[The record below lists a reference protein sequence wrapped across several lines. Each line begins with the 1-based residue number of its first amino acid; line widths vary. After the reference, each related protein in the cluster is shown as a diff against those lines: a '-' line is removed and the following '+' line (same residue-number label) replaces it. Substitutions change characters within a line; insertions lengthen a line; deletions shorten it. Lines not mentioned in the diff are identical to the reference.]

1 MLQIPEGIPKD
12 LVDELE
18 ACQKQLKI
26 LFGNYKILKERQKN
40 NPGDDVIP
48 EQIKQVERYIIQFNE
63 KQMPTIKKI
72 RKLIK
77 SQENGLNSSKSSE
90 DDDISVKTDDEKP
103 VSEEDILESLG
114 LKHVARTPD
123 GKIDHAKLSMKDRMA
138 IVRGMRKRR
147 KKGALMMEQ
156 EGKKSKNE
164 IGIVD
169 ENEPNPDS
177 LNVCGEGTIGEDQY
191 NGFINTP
198 SERFLAIP
206 PTYDGSE
213 CNEIEKRRV
222 ETHLKQCSQLQF
234 LANLNL
240 FTPKEVDNVL
250 DVVEQF
256 SKKKIEYRNMTYIPE
271 MLDKKLKISYNYLAP
286 DINSPPL
293 LRTRQRR
300 PVTSNT
306 TSRMTSRSNSR
317 ATTPERSITRQVSSV
332 SSVSNDSN
340 ESNTAI
346 GKKGDPSEKLA
357 LQKELI
363 ELKKRSD
370 ELQSILGANKR
381 TISTRKE
388 RSRLSEFSDE
398 ANQLNTRIMQIKKI
412 LVKL

>member
-147 KKGALMMEQ
+147 KKRGVIDGARGQ
-156 EGKKSKNE
+156 KK
-164 IGIVD
+164 
-169 ENEPNPDS
+169 
-177 LNVCGEGTIGEDQY
+177 
-191 NGFINTP
+191 
-198 SERFLAIP
+198 
-206 PTYDGSE
+206 
-213 CNEIEKRRV
+213 
-222 ETHLKQCSQLQF
+222 
-234 LANLNL
+234 
-240 FTPKEVDNVL
+240 
-250 DVVEQF
+250 
-256 SKKKIEYRNMTYIPE
+256 
-271 MLDKKLKISYNYLAP
+271 
-286 DINSPPL
+286 
-293 LRTRQRR
+293 
-300 PVTSNT
+300 
-306 TSRMTSRSNSR
+306 
-317 ATTPERSITRQVSSV
+317 
-332 SSVSNDSN
+332 
-340 ESNTAI
+340 
-346 GKKGDPSEKLA
+346 
-357 LQKELI
+357 QK
-363 ELKKRSD
+363 
-370 ELQSILGANKR
+370 
-381 TISTRKE
+381 
-388 RSRLSEFSDE
+388 
-398 ANQLNTRIMQIKKI
+398 
-412 LVKL
+412 